1 MAVYEPKISMV
12 SITPN
17 PVNINTSF
25 TISVSVSEV
34 EVVMYKVSA
43 VSGTIKS
50 GQSII
55 IPNQTEVAN

>member
-1 MAVYEPKISMV
+1 MAVFEPKITAVTIS
-12 SITPN
+12 PN

-25 TISVSVSEV
+25 LISVGVTEV

-55 IPNQTEVAN
+55 IPNHSEVAS